1 MSKSH
6 EFRLNVTCDNE
17 SFELD
22 PWGELARILR
32 ETADRLQ
39 NDREACRWMQTIL
52 DRDGNDVGR
61 FALKHADYF
70 KSNPGAL

>member
-6 EFRLNVTCDNE
+6 EFRLHVTCDNE
-17 SFELD
+17 TFELD

-32 ETADRLQ
+32 EAANKLEAERD
-39 NDREACRWMQTIL
+39 ACRWFQTI
-52 DRDGNDVGR
+52 RDANGNDVGR

-70 KSNPGAL
+70 NKGN